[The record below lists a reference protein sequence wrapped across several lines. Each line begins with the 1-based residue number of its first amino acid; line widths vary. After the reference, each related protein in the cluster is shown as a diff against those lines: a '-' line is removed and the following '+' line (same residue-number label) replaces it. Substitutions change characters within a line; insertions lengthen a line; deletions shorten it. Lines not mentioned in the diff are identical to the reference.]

1 MSAEYV
7 SKVIYDGTTLID
19 ISQDNVDAAHLLS
32 GYTAHGPDGA
42 PIQGSCSYDADTTDA
57 TASAGEILSGETAY
71 VNGSKVTGSMTNN
84 EDDDV
89 TVTAKAGNTIPAGYY
104 DGSGKAKIDS
114 TSASNLEAANIR
126 KDITILG
133 VTGTMT
139 GTEDVVAESPE
150 VTPSSSQQVVA
161 PGAGYNYLAQVTVKA
176 IPYTSAVNA
185 GGGLTVTI
193 G

>member
-7 SKVIYDGTTLID
+7 SKVVYDGNTLID
-19 ISQDNVDAAHLLS
+19 ISQDNVEASALLE
-32 GYTAHGPDGA
+32 GYTAHGSDGA
-42 PIQGSCSYDADTTDA
+42 EIQGSCSFDADTSDA
-57 TASAGEILSGETAY
+57 TASAGEILAGETAY

-89 TVTAKAGNTIPAGYY
+89 IVTGKSGTTIPAGYY

-114 TSASNLEAANIR
+114 TSASNLEATNIR

-133 VTGTMT
+133 VTGSMT

-150 VTPSSSQQVVA
+150 VTPSASQQVVA
-161 PGAGYNYLAQVTVKA
+161 PGPGYNYLAQVTVKA